1 MAQTQTESSL
11 DFKKIL
17 PVLVVVLV
25 DVLGL
30 TILIPIL
37 PYYAIAFGADA
48 LIIGLIGASYPLMQF
63 LFVPI
68 LGALSDRIGRKPVLA
83 TAQLGTFCSLM
94 ILGFSNALWM
104 IFLSRILDGITG
116 ANLATAQS
124 VITDSTDADNR
135 AKGLGLI
142 GATFGVGFVIGP
154 VLSGL
159 ALYFSNNNY
168 GAPAFLAAG
177 FAFVSFLLTTFMLKE
192 THPPEKRGTA
202 DPQSKRNFRRMGEYM
217 LHPNLGILFLFVFL
231 LQVIFGSFQLTFAPF
246 TLTKLGLNSLGNVI
260 FFTVF
265 GIVLAVMQ
273 GGLAGPLNKRFGE
286 YKLVLAGLFLFA
298 SGFMLAGLTPTMPVS
313 WYDRDMIVAEL
324 QQGGQATTAEELE
337 DQIQLL
343 PPKDSETGN
352 FGLIYMLLAILPVP
366 IGFGLI
372 SPSLNSLL
380 TKRAEPTK
388 IGEVLGVAAAFTA
401 LGSVVGPL
409 VGGGIFDYL
418 GPNWV
423 YLVCGTAAYLLFALI
438 RLKLKDEGAQ

>member
-1 MAQTQTESSL
+1 MAQNQAEDSL
-11 DFKKIL
+11 DFKKL
-17 PVLVVVLV
+17 VPVLVVVLV

-48 LIIGLIGASYPLMQF
+48 TIIGLIGASYPMMQF
-63 LFVPI
+63 MFVPI

-83 TAQLGTFCSLM
+83 TAQMGTFISLL

-124 VITDSTDADNR
+124 VITDSTDEANR

-159 ALYFSNNNY
+159 ALWVSGNNY

-177 FAFVSFLLTTFMLKE
+177 FAFVSFLLTTFMLEE
-192 THPPEKRGTA
+192 THPPEKRGLS
-202 DPQSKRNFRRMGEYM
+202 DESRKRNFRRMGEYM
-217 LHPNLGILFLFVFL
+217 FHPTLGILFLFVFL
-231 LQVIFGSFQLTFAPF
+231 QQVIFGSFQLTFAPF

-273 GGLAGPLNKRFGE
+273 GGFAGPLNKRFGE
-286 YKLVLAGLFLFA
+286 YKLVFVGLFLFA
-298 SGFMLAGLTPTMPVS
+298 SGFLLTGFTPTMPVS
-313 WYDRDMIVAEL
+313 WYEREALITEL

-343 PPKDSETGN
+343 PPEGVETGN
-352 FGLIYMLLAILPVP
+352 VGLIYMLLALLPVP
-366 IGFGLI
+366 IGYGLI

-380 TKRAEPTK
+380 TKRADPAK

-409 VGGGIFDYL
+409 VGGAVFDYL

-423 YLVCGTAAYLLFALI
+423 YLLGGAAAYLLFILI
-438 RLKLKDEGAQ
+438 RPRLKPT